1 MLPYYDNGVTR
12 LYRADARALP
22 LPDESVHCVVTSPPY
37 WGLRDYKL
45 EPGMWGGEPACAHAW
60 DHESL
65 DTQVGRGN
73 WSQAVNDRGE
83 AQPGGLEAKREPVP
97 ARAATATCAEC
108 GAWLGSLGL
117 EPTVDLYIEHLVGVF
132 REVHRV
138 LRPDGVC
145 WVNIGDSYYSEAV
158 WRGKQSDPRVPRE
171 LDGLNRRPQSGFK
184 PGDRLGIPERLVLAL
199 HADGWTYRAAPIWAK
214 DAPTPESVQGV
225 RWERHRLKVRS
236 GEIPRHG
243 MERGVGHT
251 NESDLGGRR
260 RQKNDDHPD
269 RRKVGVNDRT
279 QPQQRGR
286 EPCRSGANP
295 DRPQQDHDGSDYQPS
310 ATWRDCPGCRE
321 CEPNGGLVLRR
332 GSWRPTSSYEQ
343 VFMLTLGM
351 GYHADGAELRT
362 PIKRET
368 IERAGRARITHP
380 GERDSTQ
387 NPQTLHPAQGAG
399 RNGANLR
406 SVWDDIPAEPYP
418 GEHYAVFPSGLPA
431 RCIQASTSEKGVCPE
446 CGAQWA
452 RVVERRP
459 ATMNI
464 RVREAKNGTRSDKS
478 WFHRDATDEEAAEYS
493 VESMGSSSTI
503 GWRPTCGCDAGGPVP
518 ALVLDPFVGVGTTCL
533 AAQRLGR
540 RSVGVDLSRDYLAQG
555 VKRLGALTLP
565 LDAAGSL
572 GLGEE

>member
-1 MLPYYDNGVTR
+1 MTPYWENGVTR
-12 LYRADARALP
+12 LYQADARTLP
-22 LPDESVHCVVTSPPY
+22 LPDRSVHCVVTSPPY

-45 EPGMWGGEPACAHAW
+45 EPQIWGGSSGCAHTW
-60 DHESL
+60 DREL
-65 DTQVGRGN
+65 LETEVVPGR
-73 WSQAVNDRGE
+73 AV
-83 AQPGGLEAKREPVP
+83 
-97 ARAATATCAEC
+97 TASCDGC
-108 GAWLGSLGL
+108 GAWLGTLGL
-117 EPTVDLYIEHLVGVF
+117 EPTVELYIAHLVEVF
-132 REVHRV
+132 REVRRV
-138 LRPDGVC
+138 LRKDSVC
-145 WVNIGDSYYSEAV
+145 WVNIGDSYYSEAGKGGS
-158 WRGKQSDPRVPRE
+158 RGTRAGDPKSPRGRDGG
-171 LDGLNRRPQSGFK
+171 LDGPNRRHQPGFK
-184 PGDRLGIPERLVLAL
+184 PGDRMGIPERLVLAL

-243 MERGVGHT
+243 MERGAGHT

-260 RQKNDDHPD
+260 RQKNDGHPD

-286 EPCRSGANP
+286 EPWRSGANP

-351 GYHADGAELRT
+351 GYYADGAELRT

-387 NPQTLHPAQGAG
+387 NPQTLHPARGAG

-418 GEHYAVFPSGLPA
+418 GDHYAVFPSALPA
-431 RCIQASTSEKGVCPE
+431 RCIQASTSEKGVCRE
-446 CGAQWA
+446 CGSQWA

-540 RSVGVDLSRDYLAQG
+540 RSVGVDLSADYLDQAIRRISG
-555 VKRLGALTLP
+555 VPLP
-565 LDAAGSL
+565 MGV
-572 GLGEE
+572 